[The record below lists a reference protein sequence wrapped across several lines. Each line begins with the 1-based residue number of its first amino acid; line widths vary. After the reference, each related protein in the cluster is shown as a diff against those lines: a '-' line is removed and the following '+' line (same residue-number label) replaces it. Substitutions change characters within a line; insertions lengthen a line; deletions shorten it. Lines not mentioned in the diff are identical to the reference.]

1 MLARVS
7 SQAMPGYGAASMVSR
22 RNPISRTRAPEKRK
36 RSWLEIESGGALVQ
50 SRINTYLILS
60 YVGRRSSM
68 RRVSLPRS
76 KETRPDSHRNP
87 YGIAG

>member
-1 MLARVS
+1 
-7 SQAMPGYGAASMVSR
+7 MVSR

-60 YVGRRSSM
+60 HIESYYVHRTICISTVDLHIGRFGPQSEE
-68 RRVSLPRS
+68 RVES
-76 KETRPDSHRNP
+76 E
-87 YGIAG
+87 